1 MIPDLLHQ
9 KEIQNYILRQ
19 TGVTLT
25 KQQIVR
31 LIKSGEIKSFKM
43 PQNRWA
49 TTKRAINEFIRKHT
63 KKKFISNKLQKY
75 KILFEYYQRIRN
87 NKKPNPDSLES

>member
-1 MIPDLLHQ
+1 MIPDILYQ
-9 KEIQNYILRQ
+9 SQNQIQNYILQQ

-25 KQQIVR
+25 KQQITR

-49 TTKRAINEFIRKHT
+49 TTKKKINRFIEKYT
-63 KKKFISNKLQKY
+63 KKETFDVDLPYAQLIK
-75 KILFEYYQRIRN
+75 KI
-87 NKKPNPDSLES
+87 